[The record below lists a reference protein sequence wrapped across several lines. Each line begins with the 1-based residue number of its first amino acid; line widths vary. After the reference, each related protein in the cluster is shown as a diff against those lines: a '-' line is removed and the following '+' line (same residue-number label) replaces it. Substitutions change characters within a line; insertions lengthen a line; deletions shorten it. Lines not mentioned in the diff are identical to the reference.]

1 MATLVEWLNHI
12 LVSRWHIRESIASN
26 IDEILAFVAIILVTL
41 VVNWICQSI
50 ARWALKRSRCRLLKG
65 KKLARN
71 ILLLIPAI
79 LMYYLIGVAFGE
91 HGMSTSIMRRLDVIL
106 IIIVIMMICN
116 SALLSVLD
124 IFLHSGKR
132 KNVPLQ
138 GLIQALQVV
147 VYFVGCI
154 VIIAVIFDK
163 SLSALLT
170 GLGASAAVLML
181 VFKDSILGFVA
192 GVQLSQ
198 NNMIHIGDWIQL
210 PDGSAN
216 GVVEEMTLN
225 TVKVRNWDNTL
236 SMVPPYTLVS
246 SPFKNWRGMQESGGR
261 RADKMI
267 YIDVNS
273 LEECNQDMIDDIVK
287 SFPLLKGLIPGN
299 ASNMDKTDINTAVG
313 AGIPATDGKRSE
325 AKNAA
330 IINDRLTNAQ
340 IYRTY
345 ITAYLKHHPNVNA
358 SLDII
363 ITQKEA
369 TPYGM
374 PIEVYFFTLE
384 KDWALHEKQ
393 QSDIFDHLMTI
404 APEFG
409 LRLYQRP

>member
-12 LVSRWHIRESIASN
+12 MVNQWKIKESVASY
-26 IDEILAFVAIILVTL
+26 IDEILAFAAIILAAL
-41 VVNWICQSI
+41 IINWICQTI
-50 ARWALKRSRCRLLKG
+50 ARWILKRCNSRVLKV
-65 KKLARN
+65 KNLARN
-71 ILLLIPAI
+71 ILLLIPGI
-79 LMYYLIGVAFGE
+79 VLYFLIGYAFGE
-91 HGMSTSIMRRLDVIL
+91 NGLATSIMRRVDIIF
-106 IIIVIMMICN
+106 IIIVIMMIFN
-116 SALLSVLD
+116 SALLSILD
-124 IFLHSGKR
+124 HFLHSERR

-138 GLIQALQVV
+138 GLVQALQVII
-147 VYFVGCI
+147 YFVGSI
-154 VIIAVIFDK
+154 IIIAVIFDK
-163 SLSALLT
+163 SLGALLT

-198 NNMIHIGDWIQL
+198 NKMIQIGDWIQL

-216 GVVEEMTLN
+216 GTVEEITLN
-225 TVKVRNWDNTL
+225 TVKVRNWDNTV

-273 LEECNQDMIDDIVK
+273 MEECNQDMINDMIK
-287 SFPLLKGLIPGN
+287 SFPLLKGKLPGEPETG
-299 ASNMDKTDINTAVG
+299 D
-313 AGIPATDGKRSE
+313 
-325 AKNAA
+325 
-330 IINDRLTNAQ
+330 DRLTNAQ
-340 IYRTY
+340 VYRTY
-345 ITAYLKHHPNVNA
+345 IFAYLKQHPYVNA

-363 ITQKEA
+363 VTQKEA

-374 PIEVYFFTLE
+374 PIEVYFFTRE

-404 APEFG
+404 APDFG

>member
-1 MATLVEWLNHI
+1 MATLVERLNHI
-12 LVSRWHIRESIASN
+12 MVNQWKIKESVASY
-26 IDEILAFVAIILVTL
+26 IDEILAFAAIILAAL
-41 VVNWICQSI
+41 IINWICQTI
-50 ARWALKRSRCRLLKG
+50 ARWILKRCNSRVLKV
-65 KKLARN
+65 KNLARN
-71 ILLLIPAI
+71 ILLLIPGI
-79 LMYYLIGVAFGE
+79 VLYFLIGYAFGE
-91 HGMSTSIMRRLDVIL
+91 NGLATSIMSRVDIIF

-116 SALLSVLD
+116 SALLSILD
-124 IFLHSGKR
+124 DFLHSGRR

-138 GLIQALQVV
+138 GLVQALQVII
-147 VYFVGCI
+147 YFVGSI
-154 VIIAVIFDK
+154 IIIAVIFDK
-163 SLSALLT
+163 SLGALLT

-198 NNMIHIGDWIQL
+198 NKMIQIGDWIQL

-216 GVVEEMTLN
+216 GTVEEITLN
-225 TVKVRNWDNTL
+225 TVKVRNWDNTV

-273 LEECNQDMIDDIVK
+273 MEECNQDMINDMIK
-287 SFPLLKGLIPGN
+287 SFPLLK
-299 ASNMDKTDINTAVG
+299 DKLQGEPEKGD
-313 AGIPATDGKRSE
+313 
-325 AKNAA
+325 
-330 IINDRLTNAQ
+330 DRLTNAQ
-340 IYRTY
+340 VYRTY
-345 ITAYLKHHPNVNA
+345 IFAYLKQHPYVNA

-363 ITQKEA
+363 VTQKEA

-374 PIEVYFFTLE
+374 PIEVYFFTRE

-404 APEFG
+404 APDFG

>member
-12 LVSRWHIRESIASN
+12 LVSRWHIRENVASD
-26 IDEILAFVAIILVTL
+26 IDEILTFVAIILATL
-41 VVNWICQSI
+41 IINWICQAI
-50 ARWALKRSRCRLLKG
+50 ARWALQRSHCRLLKG

-71 ILLLIPAI
+71 ILLIIPAI
-79 LMYYLIGVAFGE
+79 MMYYLIGIAFGE
-91 HGMSTSIMRRLDVIL
+91 QGLTTSIMRRLDIIF

-163 SLSALLT
+163 PLGTLLT

-198 NNMIHIGDWIQL
+198 NKMIQIGDWIQL

-216 GVVEEMTLN
+216 GTVEEITLN
-225 TVKVRNWDNTL
+225 TVKVRNWDNTV

-273 LEECNQDMIDDIVK
+273 LEECNEDMINDMVK
-287 SFPLLKGLIPGN
+287 SFPLLKGKLPESTSEEA
-299 ASNMDKTDINTAVG
+299 AS
-313 AGIPATDGKRSE
+313 
-325 AKNAA
+325 
-330 IINDRLTNAQ
+330 NDRLTNAQ

-345 ITAYLKHHPNVNA
+345 IFAYLKQHPYVNA
-358 SLDII
+358 ALDII
-363 ITQKEA
+363 VTQKEA

-374 PIEVYFFTLE
+374 PIEVYFFTRE

-393 QSDIFDHLMTI
+393 QSDIFDHLMAIT
-404 APEFG
+404 PDFG
-409 LRLYQRP
+409 LRLYQRH